1 MDSTTTVIVI
11 VAVLAVLLLAVAFGV
26 FVRLVR
32 TRRSMRRAGLPTGP
46 KWVFWGAVLY
56 FVLPTDLMPDPVYL
70 DDIAVLLL
78 ALRTMR
84 NSLGEQEKGLPGEL
98 D

>member
-1 MDSTTTVIVI
+1 MPCGRTGKRGASGLDHDLIVI

-46 KWVFWGAVLY
+46 KWVSGVPSCTSY
-56 FVLPTDLMPDPVYL
+56 CRPT
-70 DDIAVLLL
+70 
-78 ALRTMR
+78 
-84 NSLGEQEKGLPGEL
+84 
-98 D
+98 